1 MRYSSIAMTVSVRY
15 GKSEL
20 VRAGGLI
27 LKKPL
32 LAVLVPL
39 FILLFVTTT
48 CAVMLLL
55 NNDATDHDSRG
66 MLAINSTRYLQ
77 KPAEFLRRFLGLD
90 ANITKEILHAG
101 IPGLSSRLTED
112 DRPPSKLATM
122 STLWFELSS
131 GVNRNAPVTF
141 LAAQLPMFGEM
152 LPVIAD
158 QIDPPQKHA
167 GAALISVPTPSAA
180 SEDAEVSARQQQ
192 QQPQT
197 LPVAAVENN
206 KPSLRMDEPLIL
218 VLHTHTSECYL
229 PTSGET
235 HIFNG
240 QGDIVKVGKKLVDI
254 LNNKYEIPTI
264 HCDKIHDQYPWHEA
278 YQRSQ
283 ATVQEYL
290 AKYPSIKI
298 VIDVHRDGTPGL
310 EHSTVIDGE
319 RTARVMLVIGTNR
332 MGLEHPHWEKNLA
345 FAEKVKAETDRLFP
359 GLSLGIIKADARYNQ
374 HLSNKAFIAEMGGE
388 NCTLEEAL
396 NAADHFANVISTIVE
411 QEFNPLSQ

>member
-1 MRYSSIAMTVSVRY
+1 MLPK
-15 GKSEL
+15 KS
-20 VRAGGLI
+20 
-27 LKKPL
+27 PL
-32 LAVLVPL
+32 LTVLVPL
-39 FILLFVTTT
+39 FVLLFVTTA

-55 NNDATDHDSRG
+55 NNEAADHDARG

-77 KPAEFLRRFLGLD
+77 KPAEFLRRFLGME

-101 IPGLSSRLTED
+101 IPGLSSRLTEE
-112 DRPPSKLATM
+112 DRPPSKLATL
-122 STLWFELSS
+122 STVWFELSS
-131 GVNRNAPVTF
+131 GVDSNTPVTF

-152 LPVIAD
+152 LPAIAS
-158 QIDPPQKHA
+158 QIDSAKKNA
-167 GAALISVPTPSAA
+167 GSTSVAVTAPSSITAVTA
-180 SEDAEVSARQQQ
+180 FSEQSQPQQ

-197 LPVAAVENN
+197 LPAAAVEDT
-206 KPSLRMDEPLIL
+206 KPALRMDEPLIL

-235 HIFNG
+235 HLFNG
-240 QGDIVKVGKKLVDI
+240 KGDIVKVGNRLVDI
-254 LNNKYEIPTI
+254 LNSKYQIPTI
-264 HCDKIHDQYPWHEA
+264 HCDQIHDQYPWHEA

-283 ATVQEYL
+283 VTLQDYL

-310 EHSTVIDGE
+310 EHSTVIEGE

-332 MGLEHPHWEKNLA
+332 MGLEHPNWEKNLA
-345 FAEKVKAETDRLFP
+345 FAEKVKAETDRLYP

-374 HLSNKAFIAEMGGE
+374 HLSNQAMIAEMGGE

-396 NAADHFANVISTIVE
+396 HAADYFANVISNIVK
-411 QEFNPLSQ
+411 QESSP

>member
-1 MRYSSIAMTVSVRY
+1 MVSILR
-15 GKSEL
+15 KS
-20 VRAGGLI
+20 
-27 LKKPL
+27 L
-32 LAVLVPL
+32 LAILVPL
-39 FILLFVTTT
+39 FVLLFATTT

-55 NNDATDHDSRG
+55 NNESADHDSRG
-66 MLAINSTRYLQ
+66 ILAINSTRYLQ
-77 KPAEFLRRFLGLD
+77 KPVEFLRRFLGLE

-112 DRPPSKLATM
+112 DRPPSKLAAL

-152 LPVIAD
+152 LPAIAS
-158 QIDPPQKHA
+158 QIDPPQKKGSTA
-167 GAALISVPTPSAA
+167 SISAMAPSTINAIAAFPDQS
-180 SEDAEVSARQQQ
+180 QQQ
-192 QQPQT
+192 AHRLSQEQAQQKKQQPQT
-197 LPVAAVENN
+197 LPAAAVENT
-206 KPSLRMDEPLIL
+206 KSALRMDEPLIL

-235 HIFNG
+235 HLFNG
-240 QGDIVKVGKKLVDI
+240 QGDIVKVGKRLVDV
-254 LNNKYEIPTI
+254 LNSKYKIPTI
-264 HCDKIHDQYPWHEA
+264 HCDRIHDQYPWHEA

-283 ATVQEYL
+283 VTVQEYL

-332 MGLEHPHWEKNLA
+332 MGLEHPDWEKNLA

-374 HLSNKAFIAEMGGE
+374 HLSNQAMIAEMGGE
-388 NCTLEEAL
+388 NCTLDEAL
-396 NAADHFANVISTIVE
+396 YSATYFADVIANIVK
-411 QEFNPLSQ
+411 QEFNP